1 MGDVPIISATAGRM
15 HIALYTSA
23 NNYMYVHNN
32 YYCCGVVGSSW
43 ASYCP
48 FSERRGAHTGTNEP
62 QGEHHLDP
70 ALQMCLYSVKQY
82 ITYIPESKGLHATP
96 IPV

>member
-1 MGDVPIISATAGRM
+1 MGGVPIISATAGRM

-23 NNYMYVHNN
+23 NYYVHNN
-32 YYCCGVVGSSW
+32 YYCCGVVGSGW
-43 ASYCP
+43 ASCCP
-48 FSERRGAHTGTNEP
+48 FSERRSAHTGTNEP

-70 ALQMCLYSVKQY
+70 ALQMCLHSVKQY